1 MASIGG
7 VTGVRP
13 LVPIPEE
20 IAGHPNDN
28 MAIMYQTRVPPLV
41 PWPDIGHL
49 AKWSVSSF
57 KFGFGTECL
66 RDGDPETFWHSD
78 GPQPHFVTIEFPRK
92 VAIQKLSIYLCFP
105 LDDSYT
111 PATIAVRAGTGAT
124 DLQDCRVLSLD
135 KPDGWFTFDVSAEP
149 NDEGD
154 GAKPVYAY
162 VIQVIIVA
170 NHLNGKDTHVRG
182 MRVLGPLEEP
192 TSELDPF
199 PFTNPKFRMY
209 ECIR

>member
-1 MASIGG
+1 MASIS
-7 VTGVRP
+7 VAGVRP
-13 LVPIPEE
+13 SVPIPEE
-20 IAGHPNDN
+20 IAGPPGDN
-28 MAIMYQTRVPPLV
+28 MAIMYQTRKPPLV

-57 KFGFGTECL
+57 KFGFGPECL

-124 DLQDCRVLSLD
+124 DLQDS
-135 KPDGWFTFDVSAEP
+135 EP

-182 MRVLGPLEEP
+182 MRVLGPLE
-192 TSELDPF
+192 
-199 PFTNPKFRMY
+199 
-209 ECIR
+209 